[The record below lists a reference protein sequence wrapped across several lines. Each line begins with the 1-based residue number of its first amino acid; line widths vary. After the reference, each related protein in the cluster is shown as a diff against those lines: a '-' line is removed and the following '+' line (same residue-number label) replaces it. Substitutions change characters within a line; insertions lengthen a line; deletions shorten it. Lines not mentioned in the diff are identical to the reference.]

1 MTSSILPET
10 EERKMTKPNELT
22 ESESNVTRLAIAF
35 ALLPKN
41 LLKLS
46 KPEREALETAQTK
59 LNSQDW

>member
-1 MTSSILPET
+1 MEG
-10 EERKMTKPNELT
+10 RKMTNSNPNELT

-41 LLKLS
+41 LLRLS
-46 KPEREALETAQTK
+46 KPEREALQTAQTK